1 MKIYESI
8 KNVAKSKGCSITKME
23 KDLNLGKSVVSKY
36 DEHAP
41 SIEKIVK
48 IADYFGVSVDTLIG
62 RKTEMNITEGE
73 LLLLTYFRMLNNVG
87 AQRLIEEADTMVQSK
102 KYMSGEKSYFSNAV

>member
-1 MKIYESI
+1 MELYENI
-8 KNVAKSKGCSITKME
+8 KRVAKSKGCSISRME
-23 KDLNLGKSVVSKY
+23 SDLKLGKSVVSKF

-62 RKTEMNITEGE
+62 RRTEMNITEGE
-73 LLLLTYFRMLNNVG
+73 LLLLTYFRQLNNIG
-87 AQRLIEEADTMVQSK
+87 AQRLLDEADTMVQSK
-102 KYMSGEKSYFSNAV
+102 KYISGANYFSNTAI